1 MKKILVTLLLLTM
14 LTSVPVM
21 AANNLADM
29 ALNELIKLQTDIQT
43 ELLARKENKQ
53 FEVPVGVYVIGVDV
67 PAGVYSMEL
76 AEVYKKR
83 SAAIYTHK
91 SEPDRKSGGYDDA
104 YYLEPSRGVNV
115 IGKIILYEA
124 ELLEITH
131 CPVLFKLYT
140 GIGL

>member
-1 MKKILVTLLLLTM
+1 M

-67 PAGVYSMEL
+67 PAGVF
-76 AEVYKKR
+76 
-83 SAAIYTHK
+83 
-91 SEPDRKSGGYDDA
+91 PW
-104 YYLEPSRGVNV
+104 N
-115 IGKIILYEA
+115 
-124 ELLEITH
+124 
-131 CPVLFKLYT
+131 
-140 GIGL
+140 